1 MINMS
6 KKTVLIA
13 SLIFLITL
21 LHAQADESLSMI
33 GESSDVSYVMYTDNS
48 GNLYYITTTNH
59 YLNLMKYDLESGATS
74 TIAANFAHDGWDG
87 TKTKN
92 EGFGA
97 IAPTVSG
104 DTVYCMTAQSNG
116 YIYRLIC
123 SEDKFE
129 YITSICGSN
138 YWKIFNLTLSQD
150 GKALYYVSN
159 NNLSSAKGVRKIDL
173 ETLECSEVLEL
184 DALIPHRDLC
194 FGGVNVW
201 DEYGNFYV
209 PVWSFDYDDS
219 DLVLMKVHAEEG
231 NYSARLIHFT
241 DNGLE
246 SGNLLLPGFRH
257 NSCWSGIG
265 ASSTGNIY
273 IAASNHYQSKTGTGE
288 HGNVAIYKYN
298 PGLDEISLLG
308 DLKSVSSSADNW
320 MEGESQHK
328 IHTFLMENADGK
340 MYCGS
345 DDYYPSHFIRGA
357 HVYTID
363 LITDEISDYS
373 KTQSYVFKRDFSV
386 IENQDFSSD
395 TSGVFC
401 EYYGIKGISL
411 NPKKPEIMYAM
422 TYSSPNGIAEPGYI
436 IKHEIES
443 DFTAPTGLSL
453 EIISGIDEL
462 QVYPNPFVEQV
473 HFQIEDQQAGDD
485 FTLRIFDINGRLV
498 FMDRQGTFS
507 NYAWKGITS
516 DGQSLSEGL
525 YFYSIQTGG
534 RNFRGKILKSG
545 L

>member
-1 MINMS
+1 MY
-6 KKTVLIA
+6 KKTTIIA
-13 SLIFLITL
+13 SLLFLITL
-21 LHAQADESLSMI
+21 LHAQADESLSKI
-33 GESSDVSYVMYTDNS
+33 GASSDVSYVMYTDNA
-48 GNLYYITTTNH
+48 GNLYYITTTDH
-59 YLNLMKYDLESGATS
+59 YLNLMKYELESGIT
-74 TIAANFAHDGWDG
+74 TNIAANFAHDGWDG
-87 TKTKN
+87 SKTKN

-138 YWKIFNLTLSQD
+138 FWKIFNLTLSKD

-173 ETLECSEVLEL
+173 ESLECSEVLEL
-184 DALIPHRDLC
+184 DELIPHRDLC

-209 PVWSFDYDDS
+209 PVWSYDYDDS

-231 NYSARLIHFT
+231 NYSARLIYFT

-246 SGNLLLPGFRH
+246 SGTTLLPGFRH

-265 ASSTGNIY
+265 ASSKGDIY
-273 IAASNHYQSKTGTGE
+273 IAASNHYQSKNGTGE
-288 HGNVAIYKYN
+288 HGNVAIYKYS
-298 PGLDEISLLG
+298 PEFDKITLLG
-308 DLKSVSSSADNW
+308 DLQSVSSEVNNW

-340 MYCGS
+340 MYCAS

-357 HVYTID
+357 HMYTID
-363 LITDEISDYS
+363 LETDEISDYS
-373 KTQSYVFKRDFSV
+373 KTQSFVMKRDFSLV
-386 IENQDFSSD
+386 ENQDFSSD

-411 NPKKPEIMYAM
+411 NPETPEIMYAM
-422 TYSSPNGIAEPGYI
+422 TFSNPGGITEPGYI
-436 IKHEIES
+436 IKHRIES
-443 DFTAPTGLSL
+443 DFTPP
-453 EIISGIDEL
+453 SGISQKKISDNEKI
-462 QVYPNPFVEQV
+462 QTYPNPFTDQV
-473 HFQIEDQQAGDD
+473 SFHMEDRQAGET

-498 FMDRQGTFS
+498 FVDRQGSLS
-507 NYAWKGITS
+507 NYTWRGLGM
-516 DGQSLSEGL
+516 DGQSLAEGL
-525 YFYSIQTGG
+525 YFYSIQTGD
-534 RNFRGKILKSG
+534 RNFSGKILKSAF
-545 L
+545 

>member
-1 MINMS
+1 ML
-6 KKTVLIA
+6 KKLRISVVF
-13 SLIFLITL
+13 IFLFPLI
-21 LHAQADESLSMI
+21 HGQVEESISKI
-33 GESSDVSYVMYTDNS
+33 GESSTVSYVMYTDND
-48 GNLYYITTTNH
+48 GNLYYVNTKDH
-59 YLNLMKYDLESGATS
+59 YLNLMKYELESGTTS
-74 TIAANFAHDGWDG
+74 NIAQNFAYDGWNG
-87 TKTKN
+87 SSAKN

-97 IAPTVSG
+97 VAPTVSG
-104 DTVYCMTAQSNG
+104 DTVYCMTAQSSG
-116 YIYRLIC
+116 EIYRLIC

-138 YWKIFNLTLSQD
+138 FWKIFNLTLSKD
-150 GKALYYVSN
+150 GKTLYYVSN
-159 NNLSSAKGVRKIDL
+159 NNLPSDKGIRKIDL

-209 PVWSFDYDDS
+209 PVWSYDYDDS

-231 NYSARLIHFT
+231 NYSAQLIHFT

-246 SGNLLLPGFRH
+246 SGNVLLPGFRH

-265 ASSTGNIY
+265 ASLNGNIY
-273 IAASNHYQSKTGTGE
+273 IAASNHYQSKTGAGE

-298 PGLDEISLLG
+298 PALDEISLLG
-308 DLKSVSSSADNW
+308 DLKSVSSSVNNW

-340 MYCGS
+340 MYCAS

-363 LITDEISDYS
+363 LETDEISDYS
-373 KTQSYVFKRDFSV
+373 KTQSYVMKRDFSLV
-386 IENQDFSSD
+386 ENQDFSSE

-411 NPKKPEIMYAM
+411 NQKTPEIMYAM
-422 TYSSPNGIAEPGYI
+422 TFSNPNGIVDPGYI

-443 DFTAPTGLSL
+443 DFTIPSGISP
-453 EIISGIDEL
+453 EIISGIDEIG
-462 QVYPNPFVEQV
+462 VYPNPFKDQVYFQFGEQ
-473 HFQIEDQQAGDD
+473 QTGDD
-485 FTLRIFDINGRLV
+485 YSLRIFDINGRLI
-498 FMDRQGTFS
+498 FIGRQGNLSTYTWDGLS
-507 NYAWKGITS
+507 S
-516 DGQSLSEGL
+516 DGESISDGL
-525 YFYSIQTGG
+525 YFYSIQAGDKT
-534 RNFRGKILKSG
+534 FRGKILKSG

>member
-1 MINMS
+1 MY
-6 KKTVLIA
+6 KKTTIIA
-13 SLIFLITL
+13 SLLFLITL
-21 LHAQADESLSMI
+21 LHAQADESLSKI
-33 GESSDVSYVMYTDNS
+33 GASSDVSYVMYTDNA
-48 GNLYYITTTNH
+48 GNLYYITTTDH
-59 YLNLMKYDLESGATS
+59 YLNLMKYELESGIT
-74 TIAANFAHDGWDG
+74 TNIAANFAHDGWDG
-87 TKTKN
+87 SKTKN

-138 YWKIFNLTLSQD
+138 FWKIFNLTLSKD

-173 ETLECSEVLEL
+173 ESLECSEVLEL
-184 DALIPHRDLC
+184 DELIPHRDLC

-209 PVWSFDYDDS
+209 PVWSYDYDDS

-231 NYSARLIHFT
+231 NYSARLIYFT

-246 SGNLLLPGFRH
+246 SGTTLLPGFRH

-265 ASSTGNIY
+265 ASSKGDIY
-273 IAASNHYQSKTGTGE
+273 IAASNHYQSKNGTGE
-288 HGNVAIYKYN
+288 HGNVAIYKYS
-298 PGLDEISLLG
+298 PEFDKITLLG
-308 DLKSVSSSADNW
+308 DLQSVSSEVNNW

-340 MYCGS
+340 MYCAS

-357 HVYTID
+357 HMYTID
-363 LITDEISDYS
+363 LETDEISDYS
-373 KTQSYVFKRDFSV
+373 KTQSFVMKRDFSLV
-386 IENQDFSSD
+386 ENQDFSSD

-411 NPKKPEIMYAM
+411 NPETPEIMYAM
-422 TYSSPNGIAEPGYI
+422 TFSNPGGITEPGYI
-436 IKHEIES
+436 IKHRIES
-443 DFTAPTGLSL
+443 DFTPP
-453 EIISGIDEL
+453 SGISQKTISDNEKI
-462 QVYPNPFVEQV
+462 QTYPNPFTDQV
-473 HFQIEDQQAGDD
+473 SFHMEDRQAGET

-498 FMDRQGTFS
+498 FVDRQGSLS
-507 NYAWKGITS
+507 NYTWRGLGM
-516 DGQSLSEGL
+516 DGQSLAEGL
-525 YFYSIQTGG
+525 YFYSIQTGD
-534 RNFRGKILKSG
+534 RNFSGKILKSAF
-545 L
+545 